1 MLQVD
6 VVASAVD
13 EVVDEE
19 EVEEVLPVVV
29 DEVVSV
35 VEDSAVEVLRTLDLS
50 P

>member
-1 MLQVD
+1 M
-6 VVASAVD
+6 ASAVD

-29 DEVVSV
+29 DEVASV
-35 VEDSAVEVLRTLDLS
+35 VEDLAAEVFGTFNLS